1 MSTLSLAARDSA
13 TMLRRNLRHLR
24 RYPGMMIMSLGM
36 PVLLL
41 LLFVGV
47 FGGAL
52 NAGFA
57 ARPGGGAYVD
67 YLVPGILLMTVGYGA
82 SMTALAVN
90 RDMTEGIISRF
101 RTMAIARV
109 SVLTGHVLG
118 AVLRTMFSAGLVV
131 AVALAFGFRPAAGFG
146 GWLATLGM
154 VLLLAFALTWL
165 AVAVGL
171 AAKNAEGANLFIL
184 FVQVLPFLSSAFV
197 PTDTMSGAVR
207 WFARNEPFT
216 PIIDTLRGLTLATQ
230 VGGSAWIAVAWCA
243 GFALAGYGWAR
254 ALFRRDPAA

>member
-1 MSTLSLAARDSA
+1 MTYVMRDSA

-47 FGGAL
+47 FGGAMQ
-52 NAGFA
+52 AGV
-57 ARPGGGAYVD
+57 RGGAYVD
-67 YLVPGILLMTVGYGA
+67 YLVSGILLMTVGYGA

-118 AVLRTMFSAGLVV
+118 AVLRTLVSAVLVV
-131 AVALAFGFRPAAGFG
+131 GVALLFGFRPAAGLG
-146 GWLATLGM
+146 GWFATLGM

-216 PIIDTLRGLTLATQ
+216 PIIDTLRGLMLGTP
-230 VGGSAWIAVAWCA
+230 VGGSVWIAVAWCA
-243 GFALAGYGWAR
+243 GFTVAGHVWAR

>member
-1 MSTLSLAARDSA
+1 MSYAVRDSA

-41 LLFVGV
+41 LLFAGV
-47 FGGAL
+47 FGGAMQ
-52 NAGFA
+52 AGV
-57 ARPGGGAYVD
+57 RGGAYVD

-90 RDMTEGIISRF
+90 RDMTEGIIARF

-118 AVLRTMFSAGLVV
+118 AVLRTVASAVLVV
-131 AVALAFGFRPAAGFG
+131 AVALLFGFRPAAGPG
-146 GWLATLGM
+146 GWFAALGV
-154 VLLLAFALTWL
+154 VLLLALALTWL

-171 AAKNAEGANLFIL
+171 LAKNAEGANLFIL
-184 FVQVLPFLSSAFV
+184 VVQVLPFVSSAFV

-216 PIIDTLRGLTLATQ
+216 PVIDTLRGLVLGAP
-230 VGGSAWIAVAWCA
+230 VGGSAWVAVAWCA
-243 GFALAGYGWAR
+243 GFAVAGYFWAR

>member
-1 MSTLSLAARDSA
+1 MSYALRDSA
-13 TMLRRNLRHLR
+13 TMLRRNLKHLR

-41 LLFVGV
+41 LLFAGV

-52 NAGFA
+52 QAGV
-57 ARPGGGAYVD
+57 RGGAYVD
-67 YLVPGILLMTVGYGA
+67 YLVSGILLMTVGYGA

-118 AVLRTMFSAGLVV
+118 AVLRTVFSAVLVV
-131 AVALAFGFRPAAGFG
+131 AVALLFGFRPTAGPG
-146 GWLATLGM
+146 GWFATLGL

-216 PIIDTLRGLTLATQ
+216 PVIDTLRGLMLGTP
-230 VGGSAWIAVAWCA
+230 VGSSAWIAVAWCT
-243 GFALAGYGWAR
+243 GFALAGYVWAR